1 MWLKTI
7 FVPAGGSAIQADLSD
22 GIQPSQL
29 DRG

>member
-7 FVPAGGSAIQADLSD
+7 FVPLEDRRFQADLSD